1 MIAIFHFFPQFITNH
16 SPRGGGLIQK
26 NLHPWICSTVCLI
39 YTLIR
44 TTAEAVKAEEEAPE
58 ETIEPWLKAPAPG
71 GNKS

>member
-1 MIAIFHFFPQFITNH
+1 MIFQGNKWFFKKNKEW
-16 SPRGGGLIQK
+16 GGGLIQK
-26 NLHPWICSTVCLI
+26 NIHPWICSTVCLI

-58 ETIEPWLKAPAPG
+58 ETIEPWMKAPAPG